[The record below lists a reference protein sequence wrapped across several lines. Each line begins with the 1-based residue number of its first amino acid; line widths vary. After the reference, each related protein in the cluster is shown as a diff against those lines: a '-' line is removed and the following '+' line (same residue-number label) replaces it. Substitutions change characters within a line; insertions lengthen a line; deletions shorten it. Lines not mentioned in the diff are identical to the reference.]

1 MQYAY
6 AKGKVCIVCI
16 ETGDTIGM
24 YESTNLLC
32 WMYEEWSTN
41 DGLGKEHKYMG
52 KIVDTNPLK
61 SLK

>member
-41 DGLGKEHKYMG
+41 DGLGKE
-52 KIVDTNPLK
+52 
-61 SLK
+61 